1 MFKPIVHMNLQQI
14 LAASKAKGSKAPASP
29 LRKKL
34 EDITNFN
41 ID

>member
-1 MFKPIVHMNLQQI
+1 MNLHQI
-14 LAASKAKGSKAPASP
+14 LAASKPKGSKAPASP

-34 EDITNFN
+34 EDITNLK